1 MGVKKTKT
9 KEITKTNQNKRQYYT
24 ESIRTL
30 NISKTKMFEARENDC
45 HS

>member
-9 KEITKTNQNKRQYYT
+9 KEITKANQNKRQYYT